1 MTSADNPV
9 RTDPESADRSAPDAA
24 ERRVIVEARRRR
36 TIAIISHPDA
46 GKSTLTESLL
56 LNAHAVSEAGAVHGK
71 STRRSTVSDWMEMEK
86 ARGISISSAAIQ
98 FTVDDVVVTVV
109 DTPGHADFSED
120 TYRVLS
126 AVDAAVMLI
135 DASKGMEAQT
145 LRLFEVCKSRGIPII
160 VMINK
165 WDRPGRDPLDL
176 LDELQRVTS
185 RQPMPLTWP
194 VGEAGRFLGL
204 RDVSSGDVLTFDHV
218 DGNAHLPETRRY
230 PSTEAARLLGAD
242 WQSAVEESQLVELDG
257 GAFEAAAFEDLAGMP
272 VFFGAAVRNVGV
284 EQLLRFVCRAAPS
297 AAPRVSVTGVRRPV
311 SAPFSAQIF
320 KVQANMDPAH
330 RDRVAFMRICSGV
343 FTRGISVVH
352 AQSGRPF
359 ATKYA
364 LQLFG
369 RERDTVDTAW
379 PGDIVGLVNATH
391 LRPGDTLYAEDR
403 VEFEGIPSFTPEL
416 FALASPVDVST
427 GKKFRKGITAL
438 TEEGVVQLLDSEKRG
453 PQNPVL
459 GAVGAMQ
466 FEVLSGRMASEFGVE
481 IRLTDLPY
489 TVARLVDAETAAAL
503 ASRRDCEIVMRKSQR
518 LALFRTEWQLRSL
531 EKEVPGLA
539 LDAEHV
545 GAGR

>member
-1 MTSADNPV
+1 MTSEDKTGPAGNHP
-9 RTDPESADRSAPDAA
+9 TD
-24 ERRVIVEARRRR
+24 RRVVDEAKRRR

-98 FTVDDVVVTVV
+98 FIVEDVVVTVV

-126 AVDAAVMLI
+126 AVDTAVMLI

-145 LRLFEVCKSRGIPII
+145 LRLFEVCRNRGIPII

-176 LDELQRVTS
+176 LDELLRVTK
-185 RQPMPLTWP
+185 RQPMPLNWP

-204 RDVSSGDVLTFDHV
+204 RDVTSGDLLTFDHL
-218 DGNAHLPETRRY
+218 DGNAHLPQIKHH
-230 PSTEAARLLGAD
+230 PATEAAELLGDD
-242 WQSAVEESQLVELDG
+242 WQTAVEEAQLVELDG
-257 GAFEAAAFEDLAGMP
+257 GEFRAEAFADLSGMP

-297 AAPRVSVTGVRRPV
+297 ATPRVNVKGMARPV
-311 SAPFSAQIF
+311 DAPFSAQIF

-343 FTRGISVVH
+343 FTRGMSVVH
-352 AQSGRPF
+352 AQTGRPF

-364 LQLFG
+364 LQMFG

-391 LRPGDTLYAEDR
+391 LRPGDTLYSEDK

-427 GKKFRKGITAL
+427 AKKFRKGITAL

-466 FEVLSGRMASEFGVE
+466 FEVLSGRMASEFGVQ
-481 IRLTDLPY
+481 IRLADLPY
-489 TVARLVDAETAAAL
+489 TVARLVDADTAAAL
-503 ASRRDCEIVMRKSQR
+503 SSRRDCEVVMRKAQR
-518 LALFRTEWQLRSL
+518 LALFRTEWQMRSL

-539 LDAEHV
+539 LDADRVVV
-545 GAGR
+545 GR

>member
-1 MTSADNPV
+1 MSFDEKTGPTHHHV
-9 RTDPESADRSAPDAA
+9 A
-24 ERRVIVEARRRR
+24 EEANRRR

-145 LRLFEVCKSRGIPII
+145 LRLFEVCANRGIPII

-165 WDRPGRDPLDL
+165 WDRAGRDPLDL
-176 LDELQRVTS
+176 LDELHRVTS
-185 RQPMPLTWP
+185 RQPMPLNWP

-204 RDVSSGDVLTFDHV
+204 RDASSGDLLTFDHV
-218 DGNAHLPETRRY
+218 EGNAHLPQTRIH
-230 PSTEAARLLGAD
+230 PAAEAARLLGDD
-242 WQSAVEESQLVELDG
+242 WQTAVEEAQLVQLDG
-257 GAFEAAAFEDLAGMP
+257 GAFRIGSFTDLSGMP

-284 EQLLRFVCRAAPS
+284 EQLLRFVCDSAPS
-297 AAPRVSVTGVRRPV
+297 ATPRVSVNGESRPV
-311 SAPFSAQIF
+311 DAPFSAQIF
-320 KVQANMDPAH
+320 KIQANMDPAH
-330 RDRVAFMRICSGV
+330 RDRIAFMRICSGV
-343 FTRGISVVH
+343 FTRGMSVVH
-352 AQSGRPF
+352 AQTGRPF

-364 LQLFG
+364 LQMFG

-391 LRPGDTLYAEDR
+391 LRPGDTLYSEDR

-466 FEVLSGRMASEFGVE
+466 FEVLSGRMRSEFGVE

-489 TVARLVDAETAAAL
+489 TLARPVDAQTAAVL
-503 ASRRDCEIVMRKSQR
+503 ASRRDCEIVSRKAQR

-539 LDAEHV
+539 PEADRVVL
-545 GAGR
+545 GR